1 MKFIFILFD
10 LLFCIHIMRKAN
22 NLLIL
27 LALLVLTLSL
37 KAGHNLDSTE
47 QQDLAYYEALTQKET
62 DLKVALA

>member
-1 MKFIFILFD
+1 
-10 LLFCIHIMRKAN
+10 MRKAN